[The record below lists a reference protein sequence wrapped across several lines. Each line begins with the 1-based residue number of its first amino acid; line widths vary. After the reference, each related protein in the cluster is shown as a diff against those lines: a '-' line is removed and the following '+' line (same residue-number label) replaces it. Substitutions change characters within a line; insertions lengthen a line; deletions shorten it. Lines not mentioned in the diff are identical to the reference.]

1 LSAISLYK
9 EEIKNKK
16 LKIKF
21 QKPKNVV
28 KVKIDAEKI
37 KLAVDNLLDNAIKY
51 TNSGGKLELE
61 LSCGI
66 KEVEFKIKDSGLG
79 IPKSQQER
87 VFSKFFRGE
96 NIMKVQT
103 EGTGL
108 GLFITKN
115 IIEAHGGKIWFDSKE
130 GKGTTFYFTLPI

>member
-1 LSAISLYK
+1 M
-9 EEIKNKK
+9 
-16 LKIKF
+16 
-21 QKPKNVV
+21 
-28 KVKIDAEKI
+28 DAEKI

-51 TNSGGKLELE
+51 TKPGGRLELE